1 MDNQQ
6 YYSPKEREEIEK
18 GTADLEAF
26 LAQMGQPNTIT
37 TTTPTAEMND
47 LLDAYQERLI
57 DNVKDADL
65 YQDINVVP
73 FMSAKMKAVIDWFD
87 LRFTVDPMQCTFY
100 NDPKA

>member
-1 MDNQQ
+1 MARPK
-6 YYSPKEREEIEK
+6 SPAPRDSFANVRLTSEEREEIEK

-57 DNVKDADL
+57 DNVKDADEPVN
-65 YQDINVVP
+65 YFV
-73 FMSAKMKAVIDWFD
+73 
-87 LRFTVDPMQCTFY
+87 
-100 NDPKA
+100 